1 MKTVQVTPNSP
12 RQRKLLEEHL
22 FAWAEAVLEAYDRG
36 DRVNIHSH
44 QEVKY
49 LGDPDLLNE
58 FIYQGWSF
66 GVSLGHY
73 PKTASSTKRKRGNSN
88 AKQLVGSHGVP
99 GD

>member
-1 MKTVQVTPNSP
+1 MKTVLVLPGDK

-22 FAWAEAVLEAYDRG
+22 FEWVETVLEAYDRG
-36 DRVNIHSH
+36 ERINIHSH

-66 GVSLGHY
+66 GASIGDY
-73 PKTASSTKRKRGNSN
+73 PKDALNHKRKKGNSN
-88 AKQLVGSHGVP
+88 AKQLVGSPGVS
-99 GD
+99 G